1 MQENFR
7 RLTEDPESTS
17 KDKGMSDIED
27 STRTCGRNMS
37 AELFVI
43 SNTLGLAG
51 FGIYALCFDTESLF
65 IFALCADIVDLLVFA
80 LCADTVDLF
89 IFALRVDIVNF
100 DRSSCSDDGCP
111 QLFGDRHPCN
121 GDNSL
126 LGIRLGVSVFKLLY
140 PVRHRDEI
148 FPSFLFRHRRCHT
161 LLRVELDILVRES

>member
-1 MQENFR
+1 
-7 RLTEDPESTS
+7 
-17 KDKGMSDIED
+17 MSDIED
-27 STRTCGRNMS
+27 STRTCGRNIS

-51 FGIYALCFDTESLF
+51 FGIYALCLDTEGLF

-89 IFALRVDIVNF
+89 IFALCADIVDLFLFALRADIVNF
-100 DRSSCSDDGCP
+100 DRSSCNDDGCP
-111 QLFGDRHPCN
+111 QLFDDRHPCN

-148 FPSFLFRHRRCHT
+148 FPSFLFRHRRYHT